1 LNIKAISLI
10 FNRELRAY
18 FNSSIAYVVIT
29 MFLIITGYFFY
40 NLVATFSIISFQ
52 AQANPMMARQYNL
65 LNINET
71 VVRPLFG
78 NISIIMLLM
87 TPLLTMRLLAE
98 ERKAGTMEL
107 LLTYPVQDIEV
118 VLGKFLACFTVFLAM
133 ICSTFLYPVLL
144 IILGEPEVMPI
155 VTGYL
160 GIILLGAAFI
170 SLGLFTSSLTEN
182 QIIAASISFGI
193 LFVFWLM
200 SYSVTLVSA
209 SMGQIIS
216 YIAITEHLESM
227 AKGVV
232 DTEDIIYYL
241 LFVTL
246 FLFFTLRSLESKRWR
261 G

>member
-1 LNIKAISLI
+1 MNIRGVGLI

-18 FNSSIAYVVIT
+18 FSSSIAYVVIT

-40 NLVATFSIISFQ
+40 NLIATFSVISFQ

-107 LLTYPVQDIEV
+107 LLTYPVRDIEV
-118 VLGKFLACFTVFLAM
+118 VTGKFLACFTVFLAM
-133 ICSTFLYPVLL
+133 IFSTFIYPALL
-144 IILGEPEVMPI
+144 VFLGEPELMPI
-155 VTGYL
+155 ITGYIGL
-160 GIILLGAAFI
+160 ILLGAAFI
-170 SLGLFTSSLTEN
+170 ALGLFTSSLTEN
-182 QIIAASISFGI
+182 QIIAASLAFGI

-200 SYSVTLVSA
+200 SYSVTLVSPA
-209 SMGQIIS
+209 LGQVIS
-216 YIAITEHLESM
+216 YIAITEHLESL

-246 FLFFTLRSLESKRWR
+246 FLFLTLRSLESKRWR